1 MVVDIVEEV
10 EADPAYGLLPHDGLV
25 QDSTQNVRNDGRRVL
40 NSLTHGDQ
48 LFHLPEILIR
58 NINRLRK
65 EQI

>member
-1 MVVDIVEEV
+1 
-10 EADPAYGLLPHDGLV
+10 
-25 QDSTQNVRNDGRRVL
+25 VL

-65 EQI
+65 

>member
-48 LFHLPEILIR
+48 LFHLPEILI
-58 NINRLRK
+58 
-65 EQI
+65 